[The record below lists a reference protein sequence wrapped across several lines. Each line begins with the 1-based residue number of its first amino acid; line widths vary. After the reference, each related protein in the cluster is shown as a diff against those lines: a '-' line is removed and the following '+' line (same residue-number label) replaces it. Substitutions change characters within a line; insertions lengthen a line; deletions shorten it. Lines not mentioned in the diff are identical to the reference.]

1 MKAIFNYFVFGSWW
15 VSLCAS
21 ALGLLTWLEL
31 TGNWWH
37 APLFIFIFGSTLVVY
52 NMNMISGLAEL
63 RESGTDSERHHW
75 CMNNEILMKSTL
87 AFGLLLSGVSVWF
100 LNEAIWFL
108 MFPLGLV
115 ALAYTIPIVRKKAD
129 KIRIREIGLWKIF
142 LIASVWAGMTVIL
155 PAVHLYGFE
164 QIFEL
169 GSWQLAFGRF
179 LFILAITIP
188 FDIRDLVN
196 DANKGVRTIPSVL
209 GWRRSVLI
217 SQVLLVAFLLLVWFR
232 LGAHHPF
239 FIGYVISTTITIGF
253 AAVASPKRSDFYC
266 SFWLEGTM
274 LLQFV
279 AVLFLRF

>member
-15 VSLCAS
+15 VSLCAA

-52 NMNMISGLAEL
+52 NMNMISGLREL
-63 RESGTDSERHHW
+63 RDSGTKSERHHW
-75 CMNNEILMKSTL
+75 CMNNEVLMKSTL
-87 AFGLLLSGVSVWF
+87 AFGLLLSGGSVWF

-108 MFPLGLV
+108 IVPLGLV
-115 ALAYTIPIVRKKAD
+115 AFAYTIPIVRKEAN

-142 LIASVWAGMTVIL
+142 LIASVWAGMTAIL
-155 PAVHLYGFE
+155 PAVNLYGFK
-164 QIFEL
+164 QVFEL

-188 FDIRDLVN
+188 FDIRDLAN
-196 DANKGVRTIPSVL
+196 DANKGVRTIPSVI
-209 GWRRSVLI
+209 GWKLSVLV
-217 SQVLLVAFLLLVWFR
+217 SHVLLVAFILLIWFR

-239 FIGYVISTTITIGF
+239 FVGYAISTAITTVLVAI
-253 AAVASPKRSDFYC
+253 ASPKRSDFYC

-274 LLQFV
+274 LIQFM
-279 AVLFLRF
+279 AVLLIWF

>member
-15 VSLCAS
+15 VSLCAA

-52 NMNMISGLAEL
+52 NMNMISGLREL
-63 RESGTDSERHHW
+63 RDSGTKSERHHW
-75 CMNNEILMKSTL
+75 CMNNEVLMKSTL
-87 AFGLLLSGVSVWF
+87 AFGLLLSGGSVWF

-108 MFPLGLV
+108 IVPLGLV
-115 ALAYTIPIVRKKAD
+115 AFAYTIPIVRKEAN

-142 LIASVWAGMTVIL
+142 LIASVWAGMTAIL
-155 PAVHLYGFE
+155 PAVNLYGFK
-164 QIFEL
+164 QVFEL

-188 FDIRDLVN
+188 FDIRDLAN
-196 DANKGVRTIPSVL
+196 DANKGVRTIPSVI
-209 GWRRSVLI
+209 GWKLSVLA
-217 SQVLLVAFLLLVWFR
+217 SHVLLVAFILLIWFR

-239 FIGYVISTTITIGF
+239 FVGYAISTAITTVLVAI
-253 AAVASPKRSDFYC
+253 ASPKRSDFYC

-274 LLQFV
+274 LIQFM
-279 AVLFLRF
+279 AVLLIWF

>member
-15 VSLCAS
+15 VSLCAA
-21 ALGLLTWLEL
+21 ALRLLTWLEL

-52 NMNMISGLAEL
+52 NMNMISGLREL
-63 RESGTDSERHHW
+63 RDSGTKSERHHW
-75 CMNNEILMKSTL
+75 CMNNEVLMKSTL
-87 AFGLLLSGVSVWF
+87 AFGLLLSGGSVWF

-108 MFPLGLV
+108 IVPLGLV
-115 ALAYTIPIVRKKAD
+115 AFAYTIPIVRKEAN

-142 LIASVWAGMTVIL
+142 LIASVWAGMTAIL
-155 PAVHLYGFE
+155 PAVNLYGFK
-164 QIFEL
+164 QVFEL

-188 FDIRDLVN
+188 FDIRDLAN
-196 DANKGVRTIPSVL
+196 DANKGVRTIPSVI
-209 GWRRSVLI
+209 GWKLSVLA
-217 SQVLLVAFLLLVWFR
+217 SHVLLVAFILLIWFR

-239 FIGYVISTTITIGF
+239 FVGYAISTAITTVLVAI
-253 AAVASPKRSDFYC
+253 ASPKRSDFYC

-274 LLQFV
+274 LIQFM
-279 AVLFLRF
+279 AVLLIWF

>member
-15 VSLCAS
+15 VSLCAA

-52 NMNMISGLAEL
+52 NMNMISGLREL
-63 RESGTDSERHHW
+63 RDSGTKSERHHW
-75 CMNNEILMKSTL
+75 CMNNEVLMKSTL
-87 AFGLLLSGVSVWF
+87 AFGLLLSGGSVWF

-108 MFPLGLV
+108 IVPLGLV
-115 ALAYTIPIVRKKAD
+115 AFAYTIPIVRKEAN

-155 PAVHLYGFE
+155 PAVNLYGFK
-164 QIFEL
+164 QVFEL

-188 FDIRDLVN
+188 FDIRDLAN
-196 DANKGVRTIPSVL
+196 DANKGVRTIPSVI
-209 GWRRSVLI
+209 GWKLSVLA
-217 SQVLLVAFLLLVWFR
+217 SHVLLVAFILLIWFR

-239 FIGYVISTTITIGF
+239 FVGYAISTAITTVLVAI
-253 AAVASPKRSDFYC
+253 ASPKRSDFYC

-274 LLQFV
+274 LIQFM
-279 AVLFLRF
+279 AVLLIWF